1 MVGGSSPS
9 SPVASDKMKQLP
21 NKITSY
27 LKETRAEAK
36 KVAWPDR
43 KYVIAAT
50 GVILVIVFFLGVS
63 VMIVDLGFS
72 RLIMFLTKA
81 F

>member
-1 MVGGSSPS
+1 
-9 SPVASDKMKQLP
+9 MKQLP
-21 NKITSY
+21 NKITAY

-43 KYVIAAT
+43 RYVIAAT
-50 GVILVIVFFLGVS
+50 GVILAIVMFLGVS
-63 VMIVDLGFS
+63 VMLVDLGLS
-72 RLIMFLTKA
+72 KLIMFLTKA